1 MNWLILVDAGVRT
14 SSKESVR
21 KGLDAALMLDDDIF
35 RISSSLVGI
44 EREKDFLK
52 DLVAPSAVE
61 NVVRK
66 PDTLW

>member
-1 MNWLILVDAGVRT
+1 MNWLILVDTGVRT